1 MIHIDPVHDLVVVW
15 RWSAQSQQ
23 GFKKIVDAIT
33 DTKTQ

>member
-1 MIHIDPVHDLVVVW
+1 VVW